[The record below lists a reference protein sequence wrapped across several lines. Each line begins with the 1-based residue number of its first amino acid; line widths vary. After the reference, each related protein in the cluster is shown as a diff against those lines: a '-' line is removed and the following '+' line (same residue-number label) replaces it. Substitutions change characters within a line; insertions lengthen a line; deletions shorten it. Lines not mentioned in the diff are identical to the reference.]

1 MAIFDRFFKRQKPTQ
16 TKSANMVGY
25 FGVGTGNSKNYQYD
39 ELAREGYLKNAI
51 VYRCVN
57 EISKGA
63 GAVQYMIKSNDETL
77 DSHPN
82 AEDGGWCGCHA
93 QQVTLKHLK

>member
-1 MAIFDRFFKRQKPTQ
+1 MAIFDRFFKKQKPTQ

-63 GAVQYMIKSNDETL
+63 GGVQYMIKSNDDPL
-77 DSHPN
+77 DSHPIM
-82 AEDGGWCGCHA
+82 DLLDRPWMVMVDHGY
-93 QQVTLKHLK
+93 Q